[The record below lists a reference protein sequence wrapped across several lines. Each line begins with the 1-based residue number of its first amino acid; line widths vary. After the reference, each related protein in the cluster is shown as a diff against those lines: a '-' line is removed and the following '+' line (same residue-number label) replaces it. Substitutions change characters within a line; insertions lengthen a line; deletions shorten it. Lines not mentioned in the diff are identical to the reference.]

1 MIGLQMFASRMD
13 QQKPVVVLGKDR
25 CMLMQQVP
33 PDVIKVRR
41 SFWAINA
48 HRKIAAA
55 FGGAVIAKNLA
66 LF

>member
-1 MIGLQMFASRMD
+1 
-13 QQKPVVVLGKDR
+13 
-25 CMLMQQVP
+25 MLMQQVP